1 MISTIDLLA
10 ALLVFGPLYTVILW
24 HWANYRGFKRGLD
37 VALKMLKEE
46 LKTLEDKRT
55 WNAKRSSSSY
65 DE

>member
-1 MISTIDLLA
+1 MISAIDVLA
-10 ALLVFGPLYTVILW
+10 ALLVFGPLYTIILY

-37 VALKMLKEE
+37 AAFKVLRDE
-46 LKTLEDKRT
+46 LKTLEDKRA